1 MILNSFLKWTRLL
14 PLSTLFINDLHTWI
28 FIRIAWSPMAFQ
40 INDHVDWKMNTSE
53 KPGIQKAAEKLIK
66 RNTLSHI
73 LPIFIFLLK
82 IWRNVRHGFARG
94 YWAVQNVLAIQC
106 QRPKPS
112 FGRGTFTWRSS
123 LAIGRYCQRRWGC
136 LPQSECI
143 FRLRSFVSSLITCT
157 IQFVVFLRLPP

>member
-1 MILNSFLKWTRLL
+1 MMLNSFLKWIRLL
-14 PLSTLFINDLHTWI
+14 SLSTLFINDLHIW
-28 FIRIAWSPMAFQ
+28 IAWSPWAFQ
-40 INDHVDWKMNTSE
+40 IMLIE
-53 KPGIQKAAEKLIK
+53 KWILLKSPEFKRQQKNWFKKYYFSYIAYLY
-66 RNTLSHI
+66 
-73 LPIFIFLLK
+73 IFIFLLK

-94 YWAVQNVLAIQC
+94 YRAVQNVLAIQC

-143 FRLRSFVSSLITCT
+143 YLLGCAALRAASIHVCT

>member
-1 MILNSFLKWTRLL
+1 MNCLNC
-14 PLSTLFINDLHTWI
+14 
-28 FIRIAWSPMAFQ
+28 FQ
-40 INDHVDWKMNTSE
+40 IMLIE
-53 KPGIQKAAEKLIK
+53 KW
-66 RNTLSHI
+66 I
-73 LPIFIFLLK
+73 LLKSLEFRRQHKNWFKKYSFSYIAHLYIFIFLLK

-112 FGRGTFTWRSS
+112 FGRGSITWRSS

-143 FRLRSFVSSLITCT
+143 YLLGCAALRAASKICFCHLTSSFVANNK
-157 IQFVVFLRLPP
+157 VVSYYLPIN